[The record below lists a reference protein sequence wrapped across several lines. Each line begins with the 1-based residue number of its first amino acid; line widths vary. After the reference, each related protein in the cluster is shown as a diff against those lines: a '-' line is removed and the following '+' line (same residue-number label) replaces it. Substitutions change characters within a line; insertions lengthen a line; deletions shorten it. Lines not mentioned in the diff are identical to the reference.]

1 MFSGVMVNI
10 CFFPPQDFLL
20 PRYKGQVVI
29 YNSVHAAGQAFVI
42 PWGHTGKKYFSFSI
56 FYHLSY
62 SGATAAKSIIISA
75 FWNLGFGLFKYY
87 H

>member
-1 MFSGVMVNI
+1 MVNI

-42 PWGHTGKKYFSFSI
+42 PWGHTDKKYFF
-56 FYHLSY
+56 FNTFTYWY
-62 SGATAAKSIIISA
+62 PRATLAKIIS
-75 FWNLGFGLFKYY
+75 FKIP
-87 H
+87 

>member
-1 MFSGVMVNI
+1 MVNI

-42 PWGHTGKKYFSFSI
+42 PWGHTGKKYLFQNTFK
-56 FYHLSY
+56 YLSY
-62 SGATAAKSIIISA
+62 PEATLAKSIS
-75 FWNLGFGLFKYY
+75 FKIL
-87 H
+87 